1 MHGRL
6 YNELSLEIAIM
17 PQTPLLIK
25 SGQKASI
32 DPALPDM
39 QFVRTRRR
47 LPNGEVSEVVYIPG
61 SSLRGVIRAHAERL
75 LRTLDEKHACYVVE
89 AKKFCLRQKG
99 LKEDKESA
107 DRLYGQLPNRK
118 APQAAGLK
126 EDKEPANHPYK
137 ESCYACKLF
146 GNTEIASRVQMSDLY
161 PAVDPLRESRFGV
174 AIDRITGAVAV
185 GPFDLEVV
193 TDARFEGRIV
203 LRNFTVGQL
212 GLLGAALLDIAD
224 GLVALGHAKS
234 RGLGRV
240 CIEFTRAEFRF
251 CKPPNDAI
259 LGVGELADGGVKKAY
274 DLPDNDTLP
283 VSNLQAAQRD
293 ALYYQARSN
302 DNDQIRGW
310 LSEAAPRWVQEVQ
323 RAG

>member
-47 LPNGEVSEVVYIPG
+47 LPNGAVDEVVYIPG
-61 SSLRGVIRAHAERL
+61 SSLRGVVRAHAERL
-75 LRTLDEKHACYVVE
+75 LRTLDEKHACYVE

-99 LKEDKESA
+99 LKEDKE
-107 DRLYGQLPNRK
+107 
-118 APQAAGLK
+118 
-126 EDKEPANHPYK
+126 PANHLYK

-146 GNTEIASRVQMSDLY
+146 GNTGVASRVQMSDLH

-310 LSEAAPRWVQEVQ
+310 LSEAAPRWVQEAPD
-323 RAG
+323 AG

>member
-6 YNELSLEIAIM
+6 YNQLDLEIAIV

-32 DPALPDM
+32 DPTLPDM

-47 LPNGEVSEVVYIPG
+47 APSGDVDEVVYIPG
-61 SSLRGVIRAHAERL
+61 SSLRGVVRAHAERL
-75 LRTLDEKHACYVVE
+75 LRTLDARHACYVD
-89 AKKFCLRQKG
+89 ARQLCLRQK
-99 LKEDKESA
+99 
-107 DRLYGQLPNRK
+107 N
-118 APQAAGLK
+118 LK
-126 EDKEPANHPYK
+126 EDKEPADRLYR
-137 ESCYACKLF
+137 ESCCACKLF
-146 GNTEIASRVQMSDLY
+146 GNTGIASRVQMSDLY
-161 PAVDPLRESRFGV
+161 PAIEPLSESRFGV

-193 TDARFEGRIV
+193 TDARFEGRII

-240 CIEFTRAEFRF
+240 RIEFVRAQFRF
-251 CKPPNDAI
+251 AQQAKDAI
-259 LGVGELADGGVKKAY
+259 LGVGKLAPESVRNDYKLPNNDELIVQGLNAARR
-274 DLPDNDTLP
+274 DT
-283 VSNLQAAQRD
+283 
-293 ALYYQARSN
+293 LYYQADS
-302 DNDQIRGW
+302 DSDGQIRQW
-310 LSEAAPRWVQEVQ
+310 LSAAAPRWVEE
-323 RAG
+323 AKHAS

>member
-61 SSLRGVIRAHAERL
+61 SSLRGVVRAHAERL
-75 LRTLDEKHACYVVE
+75 LRTLDEKHACYVE
-89 AKKFCLRQKG
+89 AKKFCLRQK
-99 LKEDKESA
+99 
-107 DRLYGQLPNRK
+107 
-118 APQAAGLK
+118 GLK

-161 PAVDPLRESRFGV
+161 PAEDPLRESRFGV

-251 CKPPNDAI
+251 SKRTDGAI
-259 LGVGELADGGVKKAY
+259 LGVGELADQQLKQKYG
-274 DLPDNDTLP
+274 LPDGDTLS
-283 VSNLQAAQRD
+283 VDGFQATQRD

-302 DNDQIRGW
+302 DKNQIRGW
-310 LSEAAPRWVQEVQ
+310 LSQAAPRWVQEVS

>member
-75 LRTLDEKHACYVVE
+75 LRTLDEKHACYVE

-99 LKEDKESA
+99 LKEDKEPA
-107 DRLYGQLPNRK
+107 DRLYR
-118 APQAAGLK
+118 
-126 EDKEPANHPYK
+126 

-146 GNTEIASRVQMSDLY
+146 GNTGVASRVQMSDLY
-161 PAVDPLRESRFGV
+161 PAIDPLRESRFGV

-203 LRNFTVGQL
+203 LRNFTVGQQL
-212 GLLGAALLDIAD
+212 KQKYG
-224 GLVALGHAKS
+224 
-234 RGLGRV
+234 
-240 CIEFTRAEFRF
+240 
-251 CKPPNDAI
+251 
-259 LGVGELADGGVKKAY
+259 
-274 DLPDNDTLP
+274 LPDGDTLS
-283 VSNLQAAQRD
+283 VDGFQATQRD
-293 ALYYQARSN
+293 ALYYQACSN

-310 LSEAAPRWVQEVQ
+310 LSEAAPRWVQEVS

>member
-1 MHGRL
+1 
-6 YNELSLEIAIM
+6 
-17 PQTPLLIK
+17 
-25 SGQKASI
+25 
-32 DPALPDM
+32 
-39 QFVRTRRR
+39 
-47 LPNGEVSEVVYIPG
+47 VVYIPG
-61 SSLRGVIRAHAERL
+61 SSLRGVVRAHAERL

-107 DRLYGQLPNRK
+107 
-118 APQAAGLK
+118 
-126 EDKEPANHPYK
+126 NHPYK

-146 GNTEIASRVQMSDLY
+146 GNTEIASRVQMSDLH

-259 LGVGELADGGVKKAY
+259 LGVGELADQQLKQKYG
-274 DLPDNDTLP
+274 LPDGDTLF
-283 VSNLQAAQRD
+283 VDGFQATQRD

-310 LSEAAPRWVQEVQ
+310 LSEAAPRWVKEAPD
-323 RAG
+323 AG

>member
-89 AKKFCLRQKG
+89 AKKFCLRQK
-99 LKEDKESA
+99 E
-107 DRLYGQLPNRK
+107 
-118 APQAAGLK
+118 LK

-161 PAVDPLRESRFGV
+161 PAEDPLRESRFGV

-251 CKPPNDAI
+251 CQPADGKI

-302 DNDQIRGW
+302 DKNQIRGW
-310 LSEAAPRWVQEVQ
+310 LSQAAPRWVQEAPD
-323 RAG
+323 AG

>member
-61 SSLRGVIRAHAERL
+61 SSLRGVVRAHAERL
-75 LRTLDEKHACYVVE
+75 LRTLNESYACLLGTEGYCSNPKKLGEEKSANTLY
-89 AKKFCLRQKG
+89 QK
-99 LKEDKESA
+99 
-107 DRLYGQLPNRK
+107 
-118 APQAAGLK
+118 
-126 EDKEPANHPYK
+126 
-137 ESCYACKLF
+137 SCYACKLF
-146 GNTEIASRVQMSDLY
+146 GNTEIASRVQISDLY
-161 PAVDPLRESRFGV
+161 PAEDPLLRETRFGV
-174 AIDRITGAVAV
+174 AIDRITGAVAF

-259 LGVGELADGGVKKAY
+259 LGVGELADQQLKQKYG
-274 DLPDNDTLP
+274 LPDGDTLS
-283 VSNLQAAQRD
+283 VDGFQATQRD

-302 DNDQIRGW
+302 DKNQIRGW
-310 LSEAAPRWVQEVQ
+310 LSQAAPRWVQEAPD
-323 RAG
+323 AG

>member
-61 SSLRGVIRAHAERL
+61 SSLRGVVRAHAERL

-89 AKKFCLRQKG
+89 AKKFCLRQK
-99 LKEDKESA
+99 
-107 DRLYGQLPNRK
+107 
-118 APQAAGLK
+118 GLK

-251 CKPPNDAI
+251 SKRTDGAI
-259 LGVGELADGGVKKAY
+259 LGVGELADQQLKQKYG
-274 DLPDNDTLP
+274 LPDGDTLS
-283 VSNLQAAQRD
+283 VDGFQATQRD

-310 LSEAAPRWVQEVQ
+310 LSQAAPRWVQEVP

>member
-61 SSLRGVIRAHAERL
+61 SSLRGVVRAHAERL
-75 LRTLDEKHACYVVE
+75 LRTLDEKHACYVE

-99 LKEDKESA
+99 LKEDKEPA
-107 DRLYGQLPNRK
+107 DRL
-118 APQAAGLK
+118 
-126 EDKEPANHPYK
+126 YK

-146 GNTEIASRVQMSDLY
+146 GNTGVASRVQMSDLY
-161 PAVDPLRESRFGV
+161 PAEDPLLRETRFGV

-193 TDARFEGRIV
+193 TDAQFEGRIV

-259 LGVGELADGGVKKAY
+259 LGVGELADQQLKQKYG
-274 DLPDNDTLP
+274 LPDGDTLS
-283 VSNLQAAQRD
+283 VDGFQATQRD

-310 LSEAAPRWVQEVQ
+310 LSEAAPRWVQEVP

>member
-75 LRTLDEKHACYVVE
+75 LRTLDEKYACYVE

-99 LKEDKESA
+99 LKEDKEPA
-107 DRLYGQLPNRK
+107 DRLYR
-118 APQAAGLK
+118 
-126 EDKEPANHPYK
+126 

-146 GNTEIASRVQMSDLY
+146 GNTGVASRVQMSDLH

-240 CIEFTRAEFRF
+240 CIEFT
-251 CKPPNDAI
+251 
-259 LGVGELADGGVKKAY
+259 LQELY
-274 DLPDNDTLP
+274 P
-283 VSNLQAAQRD
+283 
-293 ALYYQARSN
+293 
-302 DNDQIRGW
+302 
-310 LSEAAPRWVQEVQ
+310 EAV
-323 RAG
+323 

>member
-6 YNELSLEIAIM
+6 YNQLELEIAII

-47 LPNGEVSEVVYIPG
+47 TPNGDIDEVVYIPG
-61 SSLRGVIRAHAERL
+61 SSLRGVVRAHAERL
-75 LRTLDEKHACYVVE
+75 LRTLDEQHACSVE

-99 LKEDKESA
+99 LKEDKEPA
-107 DRLYGQLPNRK
+107 DRLYS
-118 APQAAGLK
+118 
-126 EDKEPANHPYK
+126 

-146 GNTEIASRVQMSDLY
+146 GNTGVASRVQMSDLY
-161 PAVDPLRESRFGV
+161 PSIAPLSESRFGV

-193 TDARFEGRIV
+193 TDARFEGRII

-212 GLLGAALLDIAD
+212 GLLSASLLDIAD

-240 CIEFTRAEFRF
+240 QIEFTHAQFRF
-251 CKPPNDAI
+251 SKPTNGKI
-259 LGVGELADGGVKKAY
+259 LGVGELAENRLRGAY
-274 DLPDNDTLP
+274 QLPTNDEIE
-283 VSNLQAAQRD
+283 VDSFQAVQRD
-293 ALYYQARSN
+293 ALYYQVQSI
-302 DNDQIRGW
+302 DTDQIRRW
-310 LSEAAPRWVQEVQ
+310 LEAVAPRWVEEVR

>member
-47 LPNGEVSEVVYIPG
+47 LPKGEVSEVVYIPG
-61 SSLRGVIRAHAERL
+61 SSLRGVVRAHAERL
-75 LRTLDEKHACYVVE
+75 LRTLNENYACLLGTEGYCLDPKKLGEEKSANTLY
-89 AKKFCLRQKG
+89 QK
-99 LKEDKESA
+99 
-107 DRLYGQLPNRK
+107 
-118 APQAAGLK
+118 
-126 EDKEPANHPYK
+126 
-137 ESCYACKLF
+137 SCYACKLF
-146 GNTEIASRVQMSDLY
+146 GNTEIASRVQMSDLH

-193 TDARFEGRIV
+193 TDARFEGRLV

-251 CKPPNDAI
+251 CQPADGKI
-259 LGVGELADGGVKKAY
+259 LGVGELADDGVKKAY

-283 VSNLQAAQRD
+283 VSNLQATQRD

-310 LSEAAPRWVQEVQ
+310 LSEAAPRWVQEVP

>member
-61 SSLRGVIRAHAERL
+61 SSLRGVVRAHAERL

-99 LKEDKESA
+99 LKEDKEPA
-107 DRLYGQLPNRK
+107 DRLYR
-118 APQAAGLK
+118 
-126 EDKEPANHPYK
+126 

-146 GNTEIASRVQMSDLY
+146 GNTGVASRVQMSDLY
-161 PAVDPLRESRFGV
+161 PAEDPLRESRFGV

-259 LGVGELADGGVKKAY
+259 LGVGELADQQLKQKYG
-274 DLPDNDTLP
+274 LPDGDTLS
-283 VSNLQAAQRD
+283 VDGFQATQRD

-302 DNDQIRGW
+302 DNDRIRRW
-310 LSEAAPRWVQEVQ
+310 LSEAAPRWVQEVP

>member
-61 SSLRGVIRAHAERL
+61 SSLRGVVRAHAERL
-75 LRTLDEKHACYVVE
+75 LRTLDEKYACYVE
-89 AKKFCLRQKG
+89 AKKFCLRLKG

-107 DRLYGQLPNRK
+107 DRLYR
-118 APQAAGLK
+118 
-126 EDKEPANHPYK
+126 

-146 GNTEIASRVQMSDLY
+146 GNTGVASRVQMSDLY
-161 PAVDPLRESRFGV
+161 PAIDPLRESRFGV

-251 CKPPNDAI
+251 CQPADGKI

>member
-6 YNELSLEIAIM
+6 YNELSLKIAIS

-47 LPNGEVSEVVYIPG
+47 RADNTIEEVVYIPG
-61 SSLRGVIRAHAERL
+61 SSLRGVVRAHAERL
-75 LRTLDEKHACYVVE
+75 LRTFNEDYACYVE
-89 AKKFCLRQKG
+89 AKKFCLRQK
-99 LKEDKESA
+99 
-107 DRLYGQLPNRK
+107 R
-118 APQAAGLK
+118 LK
-126 EDKEPANHPYK
+126 EDKEPANRLYR
-137 ESCYACKLF
+137 ESCHACRLF
-146 GNTEIASRVQMSDLY
+146 GNTGVASRVQMSDLY
-161 PAVDPLRESRFGV
+161 PVIEPLSETRFGV
-174 AIDRITGAVAV
+174 AINRITGAVAV

-212 GLLGAALLDIAD
+212 GLLGASLLDIAD

-240 CIEFTRAEFRF
+240 RIEFVCAKFRF
-251 CKPPNDAI
+251 CKPAENAI
-259 LGVGELADGGVKKAY
+259 LGVGELADHQVREAY
-274 DLPDNDTLP
+274 SLPNNDRLP
-283 VSNLQAAQRD
+283 VSDLQATQRN
-293 ALYYQARSN
+293 ALYCQAHSN
-302 DNDQIRGW
+302 DHKQIRRW
-310 LSEAAPRWVQEVQ
+310 LSEAAPRWVEEVQ
-323 RAG
+323 HAG

>member
-61 SSLRGVIRAHAERL
+61 SSLRGVVRAHAERL

-99 LKEDKESA
+99 LKEDKEPA
-107 DRLYGQLPNRK
+107 DRLYR
-118 APQAAGLK
+118 
-126 EDKEPANHPYK
+126 

-146 GNTEIASRVQMSDLY
+146 GNTGVASRVQMSDLH

-212 GLLGAALLDIAD
+212 GLLSAALLDIAD

-259 LGVGELADGGVKKAY
+259 LGVGELADQQLKQKYG
-274 DLPDNDTLP
+274 LPDGDTLS
-283 VSNLQAAQRD
+283 VDGFQATQRD

-302 DNDQIRGW
+302 DNDQVRGW
-310 LSEAAPRWVQEVQ
+310 LSDAAPRWVQEVS

>member
-6 YNELSLEIAIM
+6 YNELSLEIAIS

-47 LPNGEVSEVVYIPG
+47 RADNTIEEVVYIPG
-61 SSLRGVIRAHAERL
+61 SSLRGVVRAHAERL
-75 LRTLDEKHACYVVE
+75 LRTVNENYACYVE

-99 LKEDKESA
+99 LKEDKEPAS
-107 DRLYGQLPNRK
+107 RLYR
-118 APQAAGLK
+118 
-126 EDKEPANHPYK
+126 
-137 ESCYACKLF
+137 ESCHACRLF
-146 GNTEIASRVQMSDLY
+146 GNTGVASRMQMSDLY
-161 PAVDPLRESRFGV
+161 PVIEPLSETRFGV
-174 AIDRITGAVAV
+174 AINRITGAVAV

-212 GLLGAALLDIAD
+212 GLLGASLLDIAD

-240 CIEFTRAEFRF
+240 CIEFVRAEFRF
-251 CKPPNDAI
+251 CKPAENAI
-259 LGVGELADGGVKKAY
+259 LGVGELADPQVREAY
-274 DLPDNDTLP
+274 SLPNSDQLP
-283 VSNLQAAQRD
+283 VSDLQATQRN
-293 ALYYQARSN
+293 ALYYQAHSN
-302 DNDQIRGW
+302 DNEQIRRW
-310 LSEAAPRWVQEVQ
+310 LSEAAPRWIEEVQ
-323 RAG
+323 HAG

>member
-47 LPNGEVSEVVYIPG
+47 LPNGAVDEVVYIPG
-61 SSLRGVIRAHAERL
+61 SSLRGVVRAHAERL
-75 LRTLDEKHACYVVE
+75 LRTLNESYACLLGTEGYCSNPKKLGEEKSANTLY
-89 AKKFCLRQKG
+89 QK
-99 LKEDKESA
+99 
-107 DRLYGQLPNRK
+107 
-118 APQAAGLK
+118 
-126 EDKEPANHPYK
+126 
-137 ESCYACKLF
+137 SCYACKLF

-161 PAVDPLRESRFGV
+161 PANDPLRESRFGV

-185 GPFDLEVV
+185 SPFDLEVV

-251 CKPPNDAI
+251 CQPADGKI

-274 DLPDNDTLP
+274 DLLDNDTLP

>member
-61 SSLRGVIRAHAERL
+61 SSLRGVVRAHAERL
-75 LRTLDEKHACYVVE
+75 LRTLNENYACLLGTQGYCPKKLGEEKSANTLY
-89 AKKFCLRQKG
+89 QK
-99 LKEDKESA
+99 
-107 DRLYGQLPNRK
+107 
-118 APQAAGLK
+118 
-126 EDKEPANHPYK
+126 
-137 ESCYACKLF
+137 SCYACKLF
-146 GNTEIASRVQMSDLY
+146 GNTEIASRVQMSDLH

-240 CIEFTRAEFRF
+240 CLEFTRAEFRF
-251 CKPPNDAI
+251 CKPTDGAI
-259 LGVGELADGGVKKAY
+259 LGVGILADSKAKDDY
-274 DLPDNDTLP
+274 KLPDGDALA
-283 VSNLQAAQRD
+283 VDSFQATQRD
-293 ALYYQARSN
+293 ALYYQASSN
-302 DNDQIRGW
+302 RDEQIRDW
-310 LSEAAPRWVQEVQ
+310 LSKAAPRWVQEAPD
-323 RAG
+323 AG

>member
-61 SSLRGVIRAHAERL
+61 SSLRGVVRAHAERL

-99 LKEDKESA
+99 LKEDKEPA
-107 DRLYGQLPNRK
+107 DRL
-118 APQAAGLK
+118 
-126 EDKEPANHPYK
+126 YK

-146 GNTEIASRVQMSDLY
+146 GNTGVASRVQMSDLY
-161 PAVDPLRESRFGV
+161 PAIDPLRESRFGV

-259 LGVGELADGGVKKAY
+259 LGVGELADQQLKQKYG
-274 DLPDNDTLP
+274 LPDGDTLS
-283 VSNLQAAQRD
+283 VDGFQATQRD

-302 DNDQIRGW
+302 DNDQIRRW
-310 LSEAAPRWVQEVQ
+310 LSQAAPRWVQEVQ

>member
-61 SSLRGVIRAHAERL
+61 SSLRGVVRAHAERL
-75 LRTLDEKHACYVVE
+75 LRTLNESYACLLGTEGYCSNPKKLGEEKSANTLY
-89 AKKFCLRQKG
+89 QK
-99 LKEDKESA
+99 
-107 DRLYGQLPNRK
+107 
-118 APQAAGLK
+118 
-126 EDKEPANHPYK
+126 
-137 ESCYACKLF
+137 SCYACKLF

-161 PAVDPLRESRFGV
+161 PTEDPLRESRFGV

-251 CKPPNDAI
+251 CQPADGKI
-259 LGVGELADGGVKKAY
+259 LGVGSLA
-274 DLPDNDTLP
+274 PDNLKDAYKLSDGDALA
-283 VSNLQAAQRD
+283 VDSFQATQRD

-310 LSEAAPRWVQEVQ
+310 LSEAAPRWVQEVP

>member
-61 SSLRGVIRAHAERL
+61 SSLRGVVRAHAERL

-99 LKEDKESA
+99 LKEDKEPA
-107 DRLYGQLPNRK
+107 DRLYR
-118 APQAAGLK
+118 
-126 EDKEPANHPYK
+126 

-146 GNTEIASRVQMSDLY
+146 GNTGVASRVQMSDLH

-259 LGVGELADGGVKKAY
+259 LGVGELADQQLKQKYG
-274 DLPDNDTLP
+274 LPDGDTLF
-283 VSNLQAAQRD
+283 VDGFQATQRD

-310 LSEAAPRWVQEVQ
+310 LSEAAPRWVQEAPD
-323 RAG
+323 AG

>member
-6 YNELSLEIAIM
+6 YNELSLEIVIM

-47 LPNGEVSEVVYIPG
+47 LPKGEVSEVNEVVYIPG

-75 LRTLDEKHACYVVE
+75 LRTLDEKYACYVE

-99 LKEDKESA
+99 LKEDKEPA
-107 DRLYGQLPNRK
+107 DRLYR
-118 APQAAGLK
+118 
-126 EDKEPANHPYK
+126 

-146 GNTEIASRVQMSDLY
+146 GNTGVASRVQMSDLY
-161 PAVDPLRESRFGV
+161 PAPAEDLLRESRFGV

-193 TDARFEGRIV
+193 TAARFEGRIV

-240 CIEFTRAEFRF
+240 CLEFTRAEFRF
-251 CKPPNDAI
+251 SKRTDGAI
-259 LGVGELADGGVKKAY
+259 LGVGSLA
-274 DLPDNDTLP
+274 PDNLKEDYKLP
-283 VSNLQAAQRD
+283 KDDALSVDGFQATPRD
-293 ALYYQARSN
+293 ALYHQASSN
-302 DNDQIRGW
+302 SDEQIRDW
-310 LSEAAPRWVQEVQ
+310 LSKAAPRWVQEAPN
-323 RAG
+323 AG

>member
-1 MHGRL
+1 
-6 YNELSLEIAIM
+6 M

-47 LPNGEVSEVVYIPG
+47 LQNGEVSEVVYIPG

-75 LRTLDEKHACYVVE
+75 LRTLNENYACLLGTEGYCLNPKKLGKEKSANTLY
-89 AKKFCLRQKG
+89 QK
-99 LKEDKESA
+99 
-107 DRLYGQLPNRK
+107 
-118 APQAAGLK
+118 
-126 EDKEPANHPYK
+126 
-137 ESCYACKLF
+137 SCYACKLF
-146 GNTEIASRVQMSDLY
+146 GNTEIASRVQISDLY
-161 PAVDPLRESRFGV
+161 PAEDPLRETRFGV

-240 CIEFTRAEFRF
+240 RLEFTRAEFRF
-251 CKPPNDAI
+251 SKPTNGAI
-259 LGVGELADGGVKKAY
+259 LGVGSLA
-274 DLPDNDTLP
+274 PDNLKEDYKLP
-283 VSNLQAAQRD
+283 KDDALSVDGFQATQRD
-293 ALYYQARSN
+293 ALYHQASSN
-302 DNDQIRGW
+302 DNKQIRDW
-310 LSEAAPRWVQEVQ
+310 LSQAAPRWAQEV
-323 RAG
+323 

>member
-6 YNELSLEIAIM
+6 YNQLELEIAII

-47 LPNGEVSEVVYIPG
+47 MPNGNIDEVVYIPG
-61 SSLRGVIRAHAERL
+61 SSLRGVVRAHAERL
-75 LRTLDEKHACYVVE
+75 LRTLDEKHACPVE

-99 LKEDKESA
+99 LKEDKEPA
-107 DRLYGQLPNRK
+107 DRLYR
-118 APQAAGLK
+118 
-126 EDKEPANHPYK
+126 
-137 ESCYACKLF
+137 ESCYACRLF
-146 GNTEIASRVQMSDLY
+146 GNTGIASHVQMSDLY
-161 PAVDPLRESRFGV
+161 PAIGPLRESRFGV

-193 TDARFEGRIV
+193 TDARFEGRII

-240 CIEFTRAEFRF
+240 SIEFTRAQFRF
-251 CKPPNDAI
+251 SDKTEGAI
-259 LGVGELADGGVKKAY
+259 RGVGALVAQDEVRKAY
-274 DLPDNDTLP
+274 RLPSDDTLP
-283 VSNLQAAQRD
+283 IDGLNAVQRD
-293 ALYYQARSN
+293 ALYYQAISN
-302 DNDQIRGW
+302 DDQQIRRW
-310 LSEAAPRWVQEVQ
+310 LETAAPRWVEEVQ
-323 RAG
+323 NAG

>member
-47 LPNGEVSEVVYIPG
+47 LPKGEVSEVVYIPG
-61 SSLRGVIRAHAERL
+61 SSLRGVVRAHAERL
-75 LRTLDEKHACYVVE
+75 LRTLNENYACLLGTEGYCLDPKKLGEEKSANTLY
-89 AKKFCLRQKG
+89 QK
-99 LKEDKESA
+99 
-107 DRLYGQLPNRK
+107 
-118 APQAAGLK
+118 
-126 EDKEPANHPYK
+126 
-137 ESCYACKLF
+137 SCYACKLF
-146 GNTEIASRVQMSDLY
+146 GNTEIASRVQMSDLH

-193 TDARFEGRIV
+193 TDARFEGRLV

-251 CKPPNDAI
+251 CQPADGKI
-259 LGVGELADGGVKKAY
+259 LGVGSLAPDNLKDAY
-274 DLPDNDTLP
+274 KLPDGDALA
-283 VSNLQAAQRD
+283 VDSFQATQRD

>member
-6 YNELSLEIAIM
+6 YNQLDLEIAIV

-32 DPALPDM
+32 DPTLPDM

-47 LPNGEVSEVVYIPG
+47 TPSGDVDEVVYIPG
-61 SSLRGVIRAHAERL
+61 SSLRGVVRAHAERL
-75 LRTLDEKHACYVVE
+75 LRTLDEKHACLVD
-89 AKKFCLRQKG
+89 AKRSCLRQKDQ
-99 LKEDKESA
+99 KEDEVSA
-107 DRLYGQLPNRK
+107 DRLYR
-118 APQAAGLK
+118 
-126 EDKEPANHPYK
+126 

-146 GNTEIASRVQMSDLY
+146 GNTGIASRVQMSDLY
-161 PAVDPLRESRFGV
+161 PAMEPLSESRFGV

-203 LRNFTVGQL
+203 LRNFTIGQL

-240 CIEFTRAEFRF
+240 RIEFVRAQFRF
-251 CKPPNDAI
+251 AHEAKDAI
-259 LGVGELADGGVKKAY
+259 LGVGKLAPENVGNDYK
-274 DLPDNDTLP
+274 LPDNDQLTVQGL
-283 VSNLQAAQRD
+283 NAARRD
-293 ALYYQARSN
+293 ALYHQVDS
-302 DNDQIRGW
+302 DSDEQIRKW
-310 LSEAAPRWVQEVQ
+310 LAEAAPRWVQEV
-323 RAG
+323 RNVS

>member
-61 SSLRGVIRAHAERL
+61 SSLRGVVRAHAERL

-107 DRLYGQLPNRK
+107 
-118 APQAAGLK
+118 
-126 EDKEPANHPYK
+126 NHPYK

-146 GNTEIASRVQMSDLY
+146 GNTEIASRVQMSDLH

-251 CKPPNDAI
+251 CQPADGKI

-302 DNDQIRGW
+302 DNDQIRRW
-310 LSEAAPRWVQEVQ
+310 LSEAAPRWVQEVPD
-323 RAG
+323 AG

>member
-61 SSLRGVIRAHAERL
+61 SSLRGVVRAHAERL

-99 LKEDKESA
+99 LKEDKE
-107 DRLYGQLPNRK
+107 
-118 APQAAGLK
+118 
-126 EDKEPANHPYK
+126 PANHPYK

-146 GNTEIASRVQMSDLY
+146 GNTEIASRVQISDLY
-161 PAVDPLRESRFGV
+161 PAEDPLLRETRFGV

-251 CKPPNDAI
+251 CQPADGKI
-259 LGVGELADGGVKKAY
+259 LGVGELADQQLKQKYG
-274 DLPDNDTLP
+274 LPDGDTLS
-283 VSNLQAAQRD
+283 VDGFQATQRD

-310 LSEAAPRWVQEVQ
+310 LSEAAPRWVQEAPD
-323 RAG
+323 AG